1 MLHNAERVAI
11 VLQKRR
17 SQLLTVQQISE
28 YSGVGDGDR
37 PYFVDCQ
44 GRFLGFVDEG

>member
-1 MLHNAERVAI
+1 MLRVTYESSSPDIEITLVAYP
-11 VLQKRR
+11 L
-17 SQLLTVQQISE
+17 
-28 YSGVGDGDR
+28 YGDR